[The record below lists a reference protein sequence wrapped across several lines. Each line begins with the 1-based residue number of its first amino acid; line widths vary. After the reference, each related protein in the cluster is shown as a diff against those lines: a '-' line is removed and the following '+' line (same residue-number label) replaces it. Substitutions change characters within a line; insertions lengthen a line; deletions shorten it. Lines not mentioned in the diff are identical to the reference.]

1 MLVKNGNQC
10 IELIAEKGSLRLEI
24 TDLKSRRYLTIKD
37 TDSVVEMLGA
47 MIQVGERVRE
57 T

>member
-37 TDSVVEMLGA
+37 ADSVVEMLGA